1 MGSVFI
7 IIFIYAKSR
16 LINKVRYAC

>member
-7 IIFIYAKSR
+7 IIFIYEKSR

>member
-1 MGSVFI
+1 VGSVFI

-16 LINKVRYAC
+16 LINEARYAC